1 MAAERPS
8 GALETKEAE
17 KTSTKIMAKAPEKQ
31 AVLAGGGSGSGTGV
45 SNLVVLGVGYFS

>member
-17 KTSTKIMAKAPEKQ
+17 KTSTKIMAKAPEKE
-31 AVLAGGGSGSGTGV
+31 AVLAV
-45 SNLVVLGVGYFS
+45 VVVVMVVEPAVRLVVFFL